1 MLKRAARFEKPAKS
15 EIRYVEFIRV
25 MPFNGMMK

>member
-1 MLKRAARFEKPAKS
+1 MLKRAAKFEKPAKS

-25 MPFNGMMK
+25 SFNGMMK